1 LVLAPRARHRRH
13 TRLDNDYLFSLCN
26 ALVVDPAIR
35 GELSFTPNSSLYKV
49 AGRWRYAEA
58 RVDGAGRTYHLV
70 AVDATDYLD
79 AVLTRAESGA
89 TLSELADV
97 LVVDPEITRDEAI
110 AFIDELVV
118 AQLVVPDL
126 QPAVTGPEPAEAMIH
141 LLASRP
147 SARVA
152 AETLATA
159 NTMIAEID
167 HAPLGTAPD
176 RYRAIAKTL
185 ETLPPKVNLPRLFQV
200 DLHLGVDEATLGP
213 NVMAELSR
221 GVELIRRFA
230 SDSGNDQWSRFRE
243 AFTTR
248 YESRE
253 VPLVEVLDEEAG
265 IGFGDAGASAQTP
278 LIADLAFPGRPQ
290 TPQMP
295 WGIREAY
302 TAGLLASALA
312 RGATE
317 IELTDADIDILASK
331 TPGSVPDTFA
341 VMAELIAESAQAIDE
356 GRFRIQLGGL
366 TGASATRLLGRFCH
380 GSPSMTELVGDLITA
395 EEKLFPDVV
404 FAEVVHLPEGR
415 IGNILLRPVLRRHEI
430 AYLGTSGAD
439 PEKQIPITDL
449 TVSIAGNRVV
459 LRSQRLGKEVR
470 PQLASA
476 HNFSS
481 RSLVIYRFLC
491 AIASQDIRGG
501 SWSWGALNDMPFL
514 PRVRHGK
521 LVLTRARWLL
531 RRSDLEQL
539 DKAAKGAKAAK
550 TAAQHEEIRAR
561 EFAAVQALRD
571 ARKLPKWIVVA
582 DYDNELPVDL
592 DNALGVASFV
602 HLVKGRPS
610 VTLYELMP
618 GPDEL
623 ITQGEGG
630 SYVHELVV
638 PFVRVDREPVRAPA
652 PTPPAAVQRRFAPGS
667 SWLYTKIY
675 GGVTNLEV
683 VLRDV
688 AYPFIKDA
696 RAGGLADAMFFIR
709 YADPDLHIRIR
720 FRGEP
725 ARLTGDLLP
734 AWSERLAPAIDAGLI
749 WRVQL
754 DTYEREVERYGGDR
768 GIELAEEWFAADSE
782 AVLAIVDAFRG
793 DDGAVAKW
801 KLALR
806 GIDCLLDDLGL
817 TLAERHA
824 LMTRQRDG
832 FGAEAGLDTEL
843 QKRLG
848 DKFRAHRI
856 EITELLAAP
865 SDDTAH
871 PLAAGIAAFAE
882 RSRASARAVD
892 ALRSERDASR
902 LTTSF
907 DDLAGSFVHMHVNRL
922 LAASQRRQELV
933 LYDLLRR
940 HYEGQLAR
948 SKRP

>member
-1 LVLAPRARHRRH
+1 
-13 TRLDNDYLFSLCN
+13 
-26 ALVVDPAIR
+26 
-35 GELSFTPNSSLYKV
+35 
-49 AGRWRYAEA
+49 
-58 RVDGAGRTYHLV
+58 
-70 AVDATDYLD
+70 
-79 AVLTRAESGA
+79 
-89 TLSELADV
+89 
-97 LVVDPEITRDEAI
+97 
-110 AFIDELVV
+110 
-118 AQLVVPDL
+118 
-126 QPAVTGPEPAEAMIH
+126 
-141 LLASRP
+141 
-147 SARVA
+147 
-152 AETLATA
+152 
-159 NTMIAEID
+159 
-167 HAPLGTAPD
+167 
-176 RYRAIAKTL
+176 
-185 ETLPPKVNLPRLFQV
+185 
-200 DLHLGVDEATLGP
+200 
-213 NVMAELSR
+213 
-221 GVELIRRFA
+221 
-230 SDSGNDQWSRFRE
+230 
-243 AFTTR
+243 
-248 YESRE
+248 
-253 VPLVEVLDEEAG
+253 
-265 IGFGDAGASAQTP
+265 
-278 LIADLAFPGRPQ
+278 
-290 TPQMP
+290 
-295 WGIREAY
+295 
-302 TAGLLASALA
+302 
-312 RGATE
+312 
-317 IELTDADIDILASK
+317 
-331 TPGSVPDTFA
+331 
-341 VMAELIAESAQAIDE
+341 
-356 GRFRIQLGGL
+356 
-366 TGASATRLLGRFCH
+366 
-380 GSPSMTELVGDLITA
+380 
-395 EEKLFPDVV
+395 
-404 FAEVVHLPEGR
+404 
-415 IGNILLRPVLRRHEI
+415 
-430 AYLGTSGAD
+430 
-439 PEKQIPITDL
+439 
-449 TVSIAGNRVV
+449 
-459 LRSQRLGKEVR
+459 
-470 PQLASA
+470 
-476 HNFSS
+476 
-481 RSLVIYRFLC
+481 
-491 AIASQDIRGG
+491 
-501 SWSWGALNDMPFL
+501 
-514 PRVRHGK
+514 
-521 LVLTRARWLL
+521 
-531 RRSDLEQL
+531 
-539 DKAAKGAKAAK
+539 
-550 TAAQHEEIRAR
+550 
-561 EFAAVQALRD
+561 
-571 ARKLPKWIVVA
+571 
-582 DYDNELPVDL
+582 
-592 DNALGVASFV
+592 
-602 HLVKGRPS
+602 
-610 VTLYELMP
+610 
-618 GPDEL
+618 
-623 ITQGEGG
+623 
-630 SYVHELVV
+630 
-638 PFVRVDREPVRAPA
+638 
-652 PTPPAAVQRRFAPGS
+652 VQRRFAPGS

-848 DKFRAHRI
+848 DKFRAHRV